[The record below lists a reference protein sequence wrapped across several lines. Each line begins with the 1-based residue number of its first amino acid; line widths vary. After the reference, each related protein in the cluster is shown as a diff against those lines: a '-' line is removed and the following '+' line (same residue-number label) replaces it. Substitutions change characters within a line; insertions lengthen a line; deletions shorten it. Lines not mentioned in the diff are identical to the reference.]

1 VVAAE
6 QVVVTVGAVNAL
18 FVALFALLDTGD
30 ELLVPDPG
38 WPNYASICHLAG
50 ATARPYA
57 MPAAAGFL
65 PDPATLR
72 AMIGPRTK
80 ALLINTPGNPSGAVF
95 PAPLMQ
101 ELAALAR
108 DTGIWLVSDEIYED
122 MLFGGE
128 HVSAGACGVED
139 RSIVISGFS
148 KSFAMTGWRLGW
160 AVAPPSLAPVL
171 AGLLEPVVSCAPTM
185 IQEAGLAAL
194 QGDQAF
200 VIEAAARFRH
210 RRDILAEELAGSPLL
225 PVVPRGAFYG
235 FLDIGATR
243 LGSLDF
249 ARRALAETAVA
260 VVPGIT
266 FGCAMGCAACDA
278 WRRASC
284 HEAALGCRTAPP
296 GPRRG
301 GDREQRA
308 RLRRPVAPRDPRAR
322 AVRDRAARRAR
333 RRLRDAGLPAR
344 PRLRREGHRDPRR
357 RECGDGAG
365 VRHREPEAARA
376 AVGRLPDGL
385 AHRRGAGRGD
395 AAARPA

>member
-1 VVAAE
+1 MAAPRAAAARATAMPRSAIREIMALAAGRPDVIHLEVGDPDLDTPAPIAAALQRAVRDGATHYAPNAGLPALRAAIAARCSARTGRVVAAE

-266 FGCAMGCAACDA
+266 FGPASDRFVRVALTVPDAMLRDGL
-278 WRRASC
+278 R
-284 HEAALGCRTAPP
+284 
-296 GPRRG
+296 
-301 GDREQRA
+301 
-308 RLRRPVAPRDPRAR
+308 RLRR
-322 AVRDRAARRAR
+322 
-333 RRLRDAGLPAR
+333 
-344 PRLRREGHRDPRR
+344 
-357 RECGDGAG
+357 
-365 VRHREPEAARA
+365 
-376 AVGRLPDGL
+376 L
-385 AHRRGAGRGD
+385 AESLM
-395 AAARPA
+395 P

>member
-1 VVAAE
+1 MPRSAIREIMALAAGRPDVIHLEVGDPDLDTPAPIAAALQRAVRDGATHYAPNAGLPALRAAIAARCSARTGRVVAAE

-18 FVALFALLDTGD
+18 FVALFALLDPGD

-266 FGCAMGCAACDA
+266 FGPASDRFVRVALTVPDAMLRDGL
-278 WRRASC
+278 R
-284 HEAALGCRTAPP
+284 
-296 GPRRG
+296 
-301 GDREQRA
+301 
-308 RLRRPVAPRDPRAR
+308 RLRR
-322 AVRDRAARRAR
+322 
-333 RRLRDAGLPAR
+333 
-344 PRLRREGHRDPRR
+344 
-357 RECGDGAG
+357 
-365 VRHREPEAARA
+365 
-376 AVGRLPDGL
+376 L
-385 AHRRGAGRGD
+385 AESLM
-395 AAARPA
+395 P

>member
-1 VVAAE
+1 MAAPRAAAARATAMPRSAIREIMALAAGRPDVIHLEVGDPDLDTPAPIAAALQRAVRDGATHYAPNAGLPALRAAIAARCSARTGRVVAAE

-18 FVALFALLDTGD
+18 FVALFALLDPGD

-266 FGCAMGCAACDA
+266 FGPASDRFVRVALTVPDAMLRDGL
-278 WRRASC
+278 R
-284 HEAALGCRTAPP
+284 
-296 GPRRG
+296 
-301 GDREQRA
+301 
-308 RLRRPVAPRDPRAR
+308 RLRR
-322 AVRDRAARRAR
+322 
-333 RRLRDAGLPAR
+333 
-344 PRLRREGHRDPRR
+344 
-357 RECGDGAG
+357 
-365 VRHREPEAARA
+365 
-376 AVGRLPDGL
+376 L
-385 AHRRGAGRGD
+385 AESLM
-395 AAARPA
+395 P

>member
-1 VVAAE
+1 MAAPRAAAARATSMPRSAIREIMALAAGRPDVIHLEVGDPDLDTPAPIAAALQRAVRDGATHYAPNAGLPALRAAIADRCSARTGSVVAAE

-18 FVALFALLDTGD
+18 FVALFALLDPGD

-57 MPAAAGFL
+57 MPAATGFL

-128 HVSAGACGVED
+128 HVSAGACGVAD

-194 QGDQAF
+194 QGDQTF

-210 RRDILAEELAGSPLL
+210 RRDILAEELGGSPLL

-266 FGCAMGCAACDA
+266 FGPASDRFVRVALTVPDAMLRDGL
-278 WRRASC
+278 R
-284 HEAALGCRTAPP
+284 
-296 GPRRG
+296 
-301 GDREQRA
+301 
-308 RLRRPVAPRDPRAR
+308 RLRRLAE
-322 AVRDRAARRAR
+322 
-333 RRLRDAGLPAR
+333 GLVP
-344 PRLRREGHRDPRR
+344 
-357 RECGDGAG
+357 
-365 VRHREPEAARA
+365 
-376 AVGRLPDGL
+376 
-385 AHRRGAGRGD
+385 
-395 AAARPA
+395 

>member
-1 VVAAE
+1 MAAPHAPAARATAMPRSAIREIMALAAGRPDVIHLEVGDPDLDTPSPIAAALQRAVQDGATHYAPNAGLPGLRAAIAARCSARTGRVVAAE

-18 FVALFALLDTGD
+18 FVALFALLDPGD

-50 ATARPYA
+50 AAARPYA
-57 MPAAAGFL
+57 MPAGSGFL

-122 MLFGGE
+122 MLFEGE
-128 HVSAGACGVED
+128 HVSVGACGVAD

-200 VIEAAARFRH
+200 VAEAAARFRH
-210 RRDILAEELAGSPLL
+210 RRDILAEELGGSSIL

-249 ARRALAETAVA
+249 ARRALAEAAVA

-266 FGCAMGCAACDA
+266 FGP
-278 WRRASC
+278 ASDRFVRV
-284 HEAALGCRTAPP
+284 ALTVPDEPLRDGLR
-296 GPRRG
+296 
-301 GDREQRA
+301 
-308 RLRRPVAPRDPRAR
+308 RLRRLAESL
-322 AVRDRAARRAR
+322 AA
-333 RRLRDAGLPAR
+333 
-344 PRLRREGHRDPRR
+344 
-357 RECGDGAG
+357 
-365 VRHREPEAARA
+365 
-376 AVGRLPDGL
+376 
-385 AHRRGAGRGD
+385 
-395 AAARPA
+395 

>member
-1 VVAAE
+1 MPRSAIREIMALAAGRPDVIHLEVGDPDLDTPAPIAAALQRAVRDGATHYAPNAGLPALRAAIAARCSARTGRVVAAE

-266 FGCAMGCAACDA
+266 FGPASDRFVRVALTVPDAMLRDGL
-278 WRRASC
+278 R
-284 HEAALGCRTAPP
+284 
-296 GPRRG
+296 
-301 GDREQRA
+301 
-308 RLRRPVAPRDPRAR
+308 RLRR
-322 AVRDRAARRAR
+322 
-333 RRLRDAGLPAR
+333 
-344 PRLRREGHRDPRR
+344 
-357 RECGDGAG
+357 
-365 VRHREPEAARA
+365 
-376 AVGRLPDGL
+376 L
-385 AHRRGAGRGD
+385 AESLM
-395 AAARPA
+395 P